1 MSMLCLKENLIS
13 NSNRTESSK
22 NQTQSLIFQVAEL
35 QSKLNYQLQRIYS
48 VQLRTLSRKERDP
61 KNQNGDIWA
70 DPDEAGDTEPFSPAE
85 SSLPVD
91 FFAAPV

>member
-61 KNQNGDIWA
+61 KN
-70 DPDEAGDTEPFSPAE
+70 
-85 SSLPVD
+85 
-91 FFAAPV
+91 